1 MSAAEEP
8 PLSSLDKVLW
18 PEAAFTKGQMVDY
31 YRRVAP
37 VLLPHLA
44 GRPLV
49 LGRFPAGVEARGFA
63 QTECRGAPAWLRTVP
78 VRLRDGTVRRL
89 CVVEDLRSLLWVANQ
104 NAIELHPLPVHADR
118 PDRPVAVVLDLDPAP
133 PAGLLECC
141 EVALRLRELLAAQGL
156 DAVVKGSGSVGLHV
170 YVPLDGRATFGEAKA
185 FARELAA
192 RLAAELPERVTDE
205 QRGAARAGR
214 VLVDWLQN
222 DPMRSTVAPYSLRS
236 TLWPTVSTPLR
247 WEELAAAL
255 EERRPELLVFLPD
268 DVLERADR
276 IDDPFRPALEL
287 EQSLYLT

>member
-1 MSAAEEP
+1 MSVAEEP
-8 PLSSLDKVLW
+8 PLSSLEKVLW
-18 PEAAFTKGQMVDY
+18 PEAGFTKGQMVDY

-44 GRPLV
+44 ARPLV
-49 LGRFPAGVEARGFA
+49 LGRFPAGVERPGFA
-63 QTECRGAPAWLRTVP
+63 QTECRGAPDWLRTAP
-78 VRLRDGTVRRL
+78 IRLRGGAVRRF

-104 NAIELHPLPVHADR
+104 NAIELHPLPVRIDR

-133 PAGLLECC
+133 PADLLTCC
-141 EVALRLRELLAAQGL
+141 EVALHVCELLAAREL
-156 DAVVKGSGSVGLHV
+156 DAVVKSSGSVGLHV
-170 YVPLDGRATFGEAKA
+170 YVPLDGRATFGQAKA

-192 RLAAELPERVTDE
+192 HLAAELPARVTDE
-205 QRGAARAGR
+205 QRGPARAGR

-236 TLWPTVSTPLR
+236 TPWPTVSTPLR

-268 DVLERADR
+268 DVLERAER
-276 IDDPFRPALEL
+276 IGDPFRPAFEL
-287 EQSLYLT
+287 EQSL